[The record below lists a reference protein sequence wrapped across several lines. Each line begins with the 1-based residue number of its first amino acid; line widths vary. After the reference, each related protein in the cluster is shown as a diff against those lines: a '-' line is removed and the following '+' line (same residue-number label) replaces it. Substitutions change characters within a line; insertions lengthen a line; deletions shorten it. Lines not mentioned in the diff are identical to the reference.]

1 MKKNL
6 KGLQTNYLGKNFYFF
21 DNIDSTQTEIWRRI
35 DNKKIKNGT
44 IIMADI
50 QTKGKGTHGRIWHTD
65 EKNNIAF
72 SMYIETN
79 DVVELFEGITKEIA
93 KTIQEILKSKYKIN
107 VEIKYPN
114 DLMIKGKKVGGILT
128 ESRVKSDLIK
138 YIVIGI
144 GINTNKSEFPE
155 DIKEIATSIKQEYK
169 INIDKYEFVSEF
181 CNKFEEKLNERI
193 KKYENRF
200 LISRSRISKSWNG

>member
-114 DLMIKGKKVGGILT
+114 DLMINGKKVGGILT

-155 DIKEIATSIKQEYK
+155 DIK
-169 INIDKYEFVSEF
+169 NIDKYEFVSEF

-193 KKYENRF
+193 KK
-200 LISRSRISKSWNG
+200 I

>member
-6 KGLQTNYLGKNFYFF
+6 KGLQTNYLGKNFNFF

-114 DLMIKGKKVGGILT
+114 DLMINGKKSG
-128 ESRVKSDLIK
+128 RN
-138 YIVIGI
+138 
-144 GINTNKSEFPE
+144 IN
-155 DIKEIATSIKQEYK
+155 
-169 INIDKYEFVSEF
+169 
-181 CNKFEEKLNERI
+181 
-193 KKYENRF
+193 
-200 LISRSRISKSWNG
+200 

>member
-44 IIMADI
+44 IIMTDI

-114 DLMIKGKKVGGILT
+114 DLMINGKKVGGILT

-193 KKYENRF
+193 KK
-200 LISRSRISKSWNG
+200 I

>member
-114 DLMIKGKKVGGILT
+114 DLMINGKKVGGILT

-169 INIDKYEFVSEF
+169 ISIDKYEFVSEF

-193 KKYENRF
+193 KK
-200 LISRSRISKSWNG
+200 I

>member
-50 QTKGKGTHGRIWHTD
+50 QIKGKGTHGRIWHTD

-93 KTIQEILKSKYKIN
+93 KTIQEILKSRF
-107 VEIKYPN
+107 
-114 DLMIKGKKVGGILT
+114 
-128 ESRVKSDLIK
+128 SS
-138 YIVIGI
+138 
-144 GINTNKSEFPE
+144 FP
-155 DIKEIATSIKQEYK
+155 
-169 INIDKYEFVSEF
+169 
-181 CNKFEEKLNERI
+181 LR
-193 KKYENRF
+193 
-200 LISRSRISKSWNG
+200 

>member
-79 DVVELFEGITKEIA
+79 DVVVLFEGITKEIA

-114 DLMIKGKKVGGILT
+114 DLMINGKKVGGILT
-128 ESRVKSDLIK
+128 ESRVK
-138 YIVIGI
+138 
-144 GINTNKSEFPE
+144 
-155 DIKEIATSIKQEYK
+155 
-169 INIDKYEFVSEF
+169 
-181 CNKFEEKLNERI
+181 
-193 KKYENRF
+193 
-200 LISRSRISKSWNG
+200 